1 MCERQHRDRRLV
13 GQRKRHFCRIIRRAD
28 RWLGTLLDPVDAHR
42 PCDVL
47 DLLLAEIGKSDR
59 KFFADLLAHRRA
71 DADPTGCG
79 KRLDSRRDVDAIAEH
94 VAFVDDDVTK
104 VDADAEADALA
115 LRQIGV
121 AILHPLLH
129 HDGAAHG
136 IDDRGELDQHAVAGG
151 LEDASAVL
159 VDQRIDQF
167 PPMSLENGEGL
178 FLVRT
183 AFNVPRQI
191 NCTDAAIVGA

>member
-1 MCERQHRDRRLV
+1 ML
-13 GQRKRHFCRIIRRAD
+13 
-28 RWLGTLLDPVDAHR
+28 T
-42 PCDVL
+42 
-47 DLLLAEIGKSDR
+47 EIGKSDR

-71 DADPTGCG
+71 DADLTGCR
-79 KRLDSRRDVDAIAEH
+79 KRLNSRRDVDTIAEH
-94 VAFVDDDVTK
+94 VAFVDHDVTK

-115 LRQIGV
+115 VRQIGV

-129 HDGAAHG
+129 NDGAAHG

-167 PPMSLENGEGL
+167 TPMSLENGKGL
-178 FLVRT
+178 FLVR
-183 AFNVPRQI
+183 AHQPRIADDIRAQ
-191 NCTDAAIVGA
+191 DRRQPPLYPFLRHPPAPRELSAANYSGMPARRIPS